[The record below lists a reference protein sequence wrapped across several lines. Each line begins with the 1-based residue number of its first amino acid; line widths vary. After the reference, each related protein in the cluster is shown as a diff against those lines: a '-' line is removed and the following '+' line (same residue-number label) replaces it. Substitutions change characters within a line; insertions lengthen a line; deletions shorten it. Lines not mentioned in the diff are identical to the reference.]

1 MAMRTSASVPLSSVQ
16 LSKTLPSGKGASD
29 GSRALMPTGD
39 PRSVNL
45 NNPVSS
51 AYDAVDEANNAPRIR
66 VDAAEHLLMK
76 RIFPPVVAFL
86 WQTEC

>member
-1 MAMRTSASVPLSSVQ
+1 MRTSASVPLSSVQ
-16 LSKTLPSGKGASD
+16 LSKTLPSDKGGSD

-66 VDAAEHLLMK
+66 VDAAEHLIMN
-76 RIFPPVVAFL
+76 RIFPPLLLFCGKPNAD
-86 WQTEC
+86 